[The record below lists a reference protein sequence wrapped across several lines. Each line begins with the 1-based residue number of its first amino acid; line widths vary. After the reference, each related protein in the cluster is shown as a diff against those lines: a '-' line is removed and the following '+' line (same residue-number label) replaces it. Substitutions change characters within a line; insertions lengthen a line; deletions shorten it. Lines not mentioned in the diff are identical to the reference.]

1 MYKVIH
7 PQAAAAAATQLP
19 AHLTPPTSLVS
30 NIRYYAFCIW
40 KFTII
45 VFPGGKAAFD
55 SAHYRYVP
63 NISFTIETCQDCVE
77 FYSINAAPHG
87 GQALYTSI
95 AQSPIGQQVFM
106 PASQPAAI
114 FGHTHHSMGP
124 ALPQSPVMYLQ
135 SPVHPHSFGQQG
147 FIPPPQLGGS
157 TAGDWSYL

>member
-77 FYSINAAPHG
+77 FLFNQCSTTWGSGIVYLPLHNLPLGNRFLCLH
-87 GQALYTSI
+87 LNPLPYLDT
-95 AQSPIGQQVFM
+95 P
-106 PASQPAAI
+106 
-114 FGHTHHSMGP
+114 THSMGP
-124 ALPQSPVMYLQ
+124 ALPQSPVDVPTIPCPSTQLWATGI
-135 SPVHPHSFGQQG
+135 HPASSA
-147 FIPPPQLGGS
+147 GGINS
-157 TAGDWSYL
+157 R